1 MVTIRT
7 NPVPVAVSLFT
18 PTEVDLY
25 TPVETTI
32 KTAVPT
38 QTTIEIEDTE

>member
-1 MVTIRT
+1 V
-7 NPVPVAVSLFT
+7 NLFS

-25 TPVETTI
+25 TPVEATI

-38 QTTIEIEDTE
+38 QTTIEIEDTD